1 MKAPYYLL
9 IAVLLLPGCGS
20 RLFGSG
26 SWQSLEDGITEC
38 VDSAWADV
46 LGTSRGG
53 RGGGG
58 NSSAQASEW
67 HYRLELSDK
76 EMAKRMSTL
85 RQLLLTRLS
94 KEGANV
100 HGQGSTGTA
109 EDLVGFSLDYTSS
122 DEEGMVWA
130 TRLGDGD
137 KKHLIILWH
146 GVNIR

>member
-1 MKAPYYLL
+1 MKVPYYLL
-9 IAVLLLPGCGS
+9 IAVLLLPGCGA
-20 RLFGSG
+20 RLLGSG
-26 SWQSLEDGITEC
+26 SWQTLKDGITEC
-38 VDSAWADV
+38 VDSAWADA
-46 LGTSRGG
+46 LGTAPGG

-58 NSSAQASEW
+58 NSNAQALEW
-67 HYRLELSDK
+67 HYTLELSDE
-76 EMAKRMSTL
+76 EMAKRMSKL
-85 RQLLLTRLS
+85 RQLLRTRLL
-94 KEGANV
+94 KDGANV
-100 HGQGSTGTA
+100 HGQGSKGTD